1 MKLNINKKLKRII
14 IVSYRLPFSI
24 IEENGKKI
32 LRQNTGGLVSAIL
45 GLSSK
50 IQSMNS
56 ESFTSKIQWFGYSE
70 HTKEEFDSVEGQ
82 SDSFDIFPVNIPSE
96 INKNYYEGFCNDTIW
111 PLFHYFPT
119 ITEFENSYYDDYKK
133 ANQIFY
139 DTISPLILQ
148 GDYVWVHDYQLM
160 LLPGMIREKFIDL
173 SIGFFLHISF
183 PSFEIFMLLHRQW
196 REEIIEGLLGADL
209 IGFHTN
215 DYSRNFINSVSRI
228 RGYEI
233 KMHYVITKRRI
244 VKVDTF
250 PIGID
255 YDKFSNDAQSERTQN
270 EIKEIRKYIPKSKL
284 IFSVDRLDYTKGL
297 LNRLIGY
304 ERFLEDYPE
313 WKEKVVFNMVVVPSR
328 DSIPRYQEMKKEI
341 EAAVGRIQGKFSN
354 LSWKPIV
361 YQYKSLEY
369 FELLALYS
377 TSDVGMIT
385 PLRDGMNLVSKEYLA
400 CQNSNEGILIL
411 SEMAGASAELGEAI
425 LVNPNDAN
433 ELAEAIHQALT
444 MSPDEIRER
453 VSRMRIRIN
462 KYNVFAWAFDFINQL
477 TLIKEEHTMLE
488 IKVMTE
494 IIERQIIE
502 KYKNSMK
509 RIIFLDY
516 DGTMVPFSAIP
527 ENATPGV
534 NVLELIKKLSGDT
547 NNEIVIISGRKRIF
561 LDKWFSDCNVNLV
574 AEHGLFM
581 RRKGQDWELKKDII
595 IDKEIK
601 QNISEIMEKY
611 TDRCHGSFIE
621 EKEAAVV
628 WHFRNADPE
637 LAFVR
642 SQELKSEL
650 FDMINYY
657 SGLQLLE
664 GNKVIE
670 VKKAGFNKGTS
681 VNDFIQNSDY
691 DFILALGD
699 DVTDEDMFQV
709 LPDRAVSIKIGK
721 TQTYAKYNIVFQEL
735 VHNFLEGLIKN
746 G

>member
-1 MKLNINKKLKRII
+1 
-14 IVSYRLPFSI
+14 
-24 IEENGKKI
+24 
-32 LRQNTGGLVSAIL
+32 
-45 GLSSK
+45 
-50 IQSMNS
+50 
-56 ESFTSKIQWFGYSE
+56 
-70 HTKEEFDSVEGQ
+70 
-82 SDSFDIFPVNIPSE
+82 
-96 INKNYYEGFCNDTIW
+96 
-111 PLFHYFPT
+111 
-119 ITEFENSYYDDYKK
+119 
-133 ANQIFY
+133 
-139 DTISPLILQ
+139 
-148 GDYVWVHDYQLM
+148 
-160 LLPGMIREKFIDL
+160 MIREKFIDL
-173 SIGFFLHISF
+173 SIGFFLHIPF

-581 RRKGQDWELKKDII
+581 RRKGQE
-595 IDKEIK
+595 
-601 QNISEIMEKY
+601 
-611 TDRCHGSFIE
+611 
-621 EKEAAVV
+621 
-628 WHFRNADPE
+628 
-637 LAFVR
+637 
-642 SQELKSEL
+642 
-650 FDMINYY
+650 
-657 SGLQLLE
+657 
-664 GNKVIE
+664 
-670 VKKAGFNKGTS
+670 
-681 VNDFIQNSDY
+681 
-691 DFILALGD
+691 
-699 DVTDEDMFQV
+699 
-709 LPDRAVSIKIGK
+709 
-721 TQTYAKYNIVFQEL
+721 
-735 VHNFLEGLIKN
+735 
-746 G
+746 